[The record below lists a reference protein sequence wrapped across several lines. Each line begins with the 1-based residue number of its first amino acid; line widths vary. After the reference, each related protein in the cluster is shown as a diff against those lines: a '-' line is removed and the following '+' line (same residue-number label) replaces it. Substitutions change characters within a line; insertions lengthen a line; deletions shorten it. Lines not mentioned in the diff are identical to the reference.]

1 MFDRIVLYASDRMQD
16 WEFRQEIDSFK
27 KDLVQRV
34 LDGNNDYMIEVDN
47 RTDEFLKKHGI
58 QMDNANIEIDVN

>member
-58 QMDNANIEIDVN
+58 QMDNTNIEIDVN